1 MYYTNVFYKL
11 TNSLG
16 LMGEYLRVET
26 DYPDSDFVGDSYGDG
41 TVNRFQGSI
50 LYFF

>member
-1 MYYTNVFYKL
+1 MYYANGLYKL
-11 TNSLG
+11 TPSLG
-16 LMGEYLRVET
+16 FMMEYLRVET
-26 DYPDSDFVGDSYGDG
+26 DYDFADTDR